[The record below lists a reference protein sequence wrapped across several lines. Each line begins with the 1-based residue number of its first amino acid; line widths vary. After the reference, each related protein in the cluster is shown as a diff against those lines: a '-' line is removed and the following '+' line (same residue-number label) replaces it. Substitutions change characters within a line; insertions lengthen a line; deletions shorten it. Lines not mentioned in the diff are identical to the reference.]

1 MKDDHSG
8 RTHSISCDVFV
19 LIAWLVIGIVKQ
31 QRLEQARK
39 RPEHEPLAPQ
49 IKMSIDP
56 NKVKELK
63 EFVKVLEAKP
73 ELLHLSEFSFFKS
86 YIESLGGKI
95 PEPKKKEHSHEHGHA
110 EKKDHGHQHT
120 GDCCGHDHGHAAK
133 DQG

>member
-1 MKDDHSG
+1 
-8 RTHSISCDVFV
+8 
-19 LIAWLVIGIVKQ
+19 
-31 QRLEQARK
+31 
-39 RPEHEPLAPQ
+39 
-49 IKMSIDP
+49 MSIDP